1 MCGIFGAIRFNGTF
15 NEANWH
21 QFKELTDLVTYRG
34 PDGSGYYCANHK
46 NGSENDKDGFNLFYG
61 HRRLAII
68 DLSSLGAQPMSKGN
82 LVIIF
87 NGEIYNFLELKSEL
101 TVLGCRF
108 ETNTDTEV
116 ILKIYEIYGEKGFA
130 RLNGMW
136 AFAIY
141 DKGTNKVVLSRDR
154 FSEKPIFYY
163 QDSEHFYFSSEI
175 KQLLPLMNNRMPN
188 KRVLVNYL
196 KQGLIDNSIE
206 TFFDELYR
214 IESKTNLT
222 IDLNT
227 GKSQKYQYWDYS
239 NTPFSGNPEEE
250 FRYLLED
257 SVKLRMRSDVPVGCM
272 LSGGLDSSSISVIA
286 HEMNPGIETF
296 SVVSSDKRMSEEAFI
311 DIVVKSK
318 EMKNYR
324 MKFDANHVIQ
334 NLDTVLRHQ
343 DEPFFNLS
351 VLAGYSI
358 LKRIKEDTDIIV
370 LLNGQG
376 GDELLMGYLKY
387 FFFYERDMI
396 KRGQYMK
403 AAGLLFSA
411 IINRTVINQFNLGK
425 AKRYLPGHLN
435 IKSAYI
441 HNTGIGLVDTWTFE
455 DMRHRQILDIDKFSI
470 PSLCRYEDRNS
481 TANSLEMRVPFLDYR
496 LVSFCLNLS
505 TDLKIKNGWTK
516 YILRKVM
523 NDLPKS
529 ISYRRDKKGFSV
541 PEENFLRSELRRD
554 ILSIKEYSLLDEMGI
569 INKNEFINYYN
580 DFLIGKGQ
588 YTEFTD
594 ITRVYIAEK
603 WARNNFSN

>member
-1 MCGIFGAIRFNGTF
+1 MCGIFGAIRFKGNF

-21 QFKELTDLVTYRG
+21 QFKELTDLVAYRG
-34 PDGSGYYCANHK
+34 PDGSGYYCADNRS
-46 NGSENDKDGFNLFYG
+46 GTENVKGEFNLFYG
-61 HRRLAII
+61 HRRLSII
-68 DLSSLGAQPMSKGN
+68 DLSSQGAQPMSNGS
-82 LVIIF
+82 LVITF
-87 NGEIYNFLELKSEL
+87 NGEIYNYLELKAEL
-101 TVLGCRF
+101 SVLGSAF
-108 ETNTDTEV
+108 ETSTDTEV
-116 ILKIYEIYGEKGFA
+116 ILKLYEKLGEKGFEKM
-130 RLNGMW
+130 NGMW

-141 DKGTNKVVLSRDR
+141 DKVNHKVVLSRDR

-163 QDSEHFYFSSEI
+163 QDEEHFYFSSEI
-175 KQLLPLMNNRMPN
+175 KQLMSLVDKKAPN
-188 KRVLVNYL
+188 KTVLTNYL
-196 KQGLIDNSIE
+196 KQGVIDTNQG
-206 TFFDELYR
+206 TFFDSIYR
-214 IESKTNLT
+214 IEAKTNLT
-222 IDLNT
+222 IDLHS
-227 GKSQKYQYWDYS
+227 GKTKKYQYWDYDS
-239 NTPFSGNPEEE
+239 KSFAGNPEEE

-286 HEMNPGIETF
+286 HHMNPNIETF
-296 SVVSSDKRMSEEAFI
+296 SVVSNDKKMSEEPFI
-311 DIVVKSK
+311 DIVVNSRI
-318 EMKNYR
+318 MKNYK
-324 MKFDANHVIQ
+324 MNFDANHVIQ
-334 NLDTVLRHQ
+334 NFDTVLRHQ

-358 LKRIKEDTDIIV
+358 LKRIKEDTNIIV

-387 FFFYERDMI
+387 FFFYEKDMM

-403 AAGLLFSA
+403 AAGLMLSA
-411 IINRTVINQFNLGK
+411 IFNRTIINQFNLGK

-435 IKSAYI
+435 KKSSYI
-441 HNTGIGLVDTWTFE
+441 NDTGVGLVDTWSFD

-470 PSLCRYEDRNS
+470 PALCRYEDRNS

-505 TDLKIKNGWTK
+505 NDYKIKNGWTK
-516 YILRKVM
+516 FILRKVM
-523 NDLPKS
+523 NGLPKD

-541 PEENFLRSELRRD
+541 PEENFLRNELRSD
-554 ILSIKEYSLLDEMGI
+554 ILSIKKYSLLDEMGI

-580 DFLIGKGQ
+580 DFLSGKGQ

-603 WARNNFSN
+603 WARNNFNK